1 MRFLSVL
8 YIYLFVICY
17 RASKAKTHKFFT
29 NQIYLMIS
37 GTTREI
43 LFTYTIPMVVI
54 FWRDK
59 MTIYRM
65 IDLFLID
72 YSIIGSYHYY

>member
-1 MRFLSVL
+1 
-8 YIYLFVICY
+8 
-17 RASKAKTHKFFT
+17 
-29 NQIYLMIS
+29 MIS